1 MKPITARPLCQ
12 SFVSVCYTVCMSHYK
27 KNCVFCKVAQ
37 RKIEHSQFWED
48 DSHIAFLDKDQSTFG
63 HTLVI
68 PKNHVSYVFNLHEK
82 EYLALL
88 LRAEKIAKALQ
99 KLTKCKR
106 VALSIY
112 GFEVPHTHIH
122 LLPLNTLPTT
132 GRKTKRPKKQD
143 VRKLVGRLTGLFA

>member
-1 MKPITARPLCQ
+1 MEQNKNRVFCAA
-12 SFVSVCYTVCMSHYK
+12 SMSHYK

-37 RKIEHSQFWED
+37 RKIEHFQFWED
-48 DSHIAFLDKDQSTFG
+48 TSFIAFLDKDQSIFG
-63 HTLVI
+63 HVLLI
-68 PKNHVSYVFNLHEK
+68 PKNHISYVFNLHKK

-99 KLTKCKR
+99 KLTRCKR

-122 LLPLNTLPTT
+122 LLPLNSLSDTNH
-132 GRKTKRPKKQD
+132 KTKRPKKKEVQ
-143 VRKLVGRLTGLFA
+143 RLVNQLEKVVLTK